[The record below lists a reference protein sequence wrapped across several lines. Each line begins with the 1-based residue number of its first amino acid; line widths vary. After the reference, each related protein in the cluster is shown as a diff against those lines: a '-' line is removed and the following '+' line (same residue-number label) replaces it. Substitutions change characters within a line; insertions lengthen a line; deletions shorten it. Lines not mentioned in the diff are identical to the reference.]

1 MYIKF
6 KFYKLELLLYVFF
19 PYICTWKHIF
29 FIFVLES
36 ARAMKCWHKV
46 SVGRVIV
53 ISFSTQMLDPV
64 GRGVTPFITLH
75 KRTARFHYWSLDP
88 PTPILQ
94 CDLNSQSF
102 SIYFPLES
110 NTIDTVRISNIFLQ
124 VFQAFMQGREPA
136 DISNYPTFWINLTIL
151 LLLFF

>member
-6 KFYKLELLLYVFF
+6 KFYKLELSLYVFF

-88 PTPILQ
+88 PPPYSHATSTPIPFPFIFRQNPIL
-94 CDLNSQSF
+94 
-102 SIYFPLES
+102 SILYGYQ
-110 NTIDTVRISNIFLQ
+110 IFFYKYSRHSCKGVSL
-124 VFQAFMQGREPA
+124 
-136 DISNYPTFWINLTIL
+136 PTFQIIL
-151 LLLFF
+151 HFGST